1 MQIVIA
7 TVFLFLAWL
16 LQLHLIFPLE
26 QALRPENSNVD
37 AFSFVFI
44 PHGAKVLVAM
54 FLMTWSLPVIL
65 IVSFVAG
72 LMFGFDPTYA
82 FLGAV
87 LAAITAIMPIW
98 LFNFVSGKPI
108 DYRVFRYDNGNLNLF
123 RASMLLVVAVAFVNS
138 AFQAAL
144 AKTMLDINP
153 DLQLTIGFLTGI
165 SSVALSVLHVQFLRQ
180 SCEEITMPTDLSTYL
195 LF

>member
-1 MQIVIA
+1 MQVVLA
-7 TVFLFLAWL
+7 VGFLSLAWL

-138 AFQAAL
+138 AFQATL
-144 AKTMLDINP
+144 AYTMLDINP
-153 DLQLTIGFLTGI
+153 DPLLTIGFLIGDI
-165 SSVALSVLHVQFLRQ
+165 VGGFVCIVGAIIGLR
-180 SCEEITMPTDLSTYL
+180 
-195 LF
+195 LFMRRGFDAV

>member
-1 MQIVIA
+1 MQVVLA
-7 TVFLFLAWL
+7 FVFLSLAWL
-16 LQLHLIFPLE
+16 LQLHLVFPLE

-37 AFSFVFI
+37 AFSFVFV

-54 FLMTWSLPVIL
+54 FLMSWSLPVIL

-87 LAAITAIMPIW
+87 LAAITAIMPMW
-98 LFNFVSGKPI
+98 MFNFVNNRPI
-108 DYRVFRYDNGNLNLF
+108 NYRAFRYDNGNINLF
-123 RASMLLVVAVAFVNS
+123 RVSMLLVVAVAFVNS

-144 AKTMLDINP
+144 AKAMLDINP
-153 DLQLTIGFLTGI
+153 DPQLTIGFLTGDI
-165 SSVALSVLHVQFLRQ
+165 VGGFVCVVGAIFVLKLYMLRGHNAV
-180 SCEEITMPTDLSTYL
+180 
-195 LF
+195 

>member
-1 MQIVIA
+1 MFHVLTA
-7 TVFLFLAWL
+7 ALFLALTWL
-16 LQLHLIFPLE
+16 LQIYLVLPLE
-26 QALRPENSNVD
+26 QVLRPASSNAAV
-37 AFSFVFI
+37 FSYVFL
-44 PHGAKVLVAM
+44 PHGAKVLIAM
-54 FLMTWSLPVIL
+54 FLMAWSLPVIM

-72 LMFGFDPTYA
+72 IMVGFDIMYA
-82 FLGAV
+82 FLGSV

-123 RASMLLVVAVAFVNS
+123 RVSMLLVFAVAFVNS

-153 DLQLTIGFLTGI
+153 DPQLTIKFLIGDIVGGFVCIVGAI
-165 SSVALSVLHVQFLRQ
+165 IGLR
-180 SCEEITMPTDLSTYL
+180 
-195 LF
+195 LFMWRGFDAV

>member
-1 MQIVIA
+1 MQVVLA
-7 TVFLFLAWL
+7 AGFVSLAWL
-16 LQLHLIFPLE
+16 LQLHLVFPIE
-26 QALRPENSNVD
+26 QAFRSADSNVE
-37 AFSFVFI
+37 AFSFVFL

-54 FLMTWSLPVIL
+54 FLMTWSLPIIL

-123 RASMLLVVAVAFVNS
+123 RVSMLLVFAVAFVNS

-153 DLQLTIGFLTGI
+153 DPQITIGFLIGDI
-165 SSVALSVLHVQFLRQ
+165 VGGFVCIVGAIIGLR
-180 SCEEITMPTDLSTYL
+180 
-195 LF
+195 LFMRRGFDAV

>member
-1 MQIVIA
+1 MQVILA
-7 TVFLFLAWL
+7 AGFLSLAWL

-26 QALRPENSNVD
+26 QAWRPENSNVD
-37 AFSFVFI
+37 AFSFVFL

-72 LMFGFDPTYA
+72 LMFGFDATYA
-82 FLGAV
+82 FFGGV

-108 DYRVFRYDNGNLNLF
+108 NYRVFRYDNGNLNLF
-123 RASMLLVVAVAFVNS
+123 RVSMLLVLAVAFVNS

-144 AKTMLDINP
+144 AKAMLDTSP
-153 DLQLTIGFLTGI
+153 DPQLAIGFLMGDI
-165 SSVALSVLHVQFLRQ
+165 VGGLVCIVGAIMCLRLF
-180 SCEEITMPTDLSTYL
+180 MPRGFDAV
-195 LF
+195 

>member
-1 MQIVIA
+1 MQFVLA
-7 TVFLFLAWL
+7 AGFLSLAWL

-37 AFSFVFI
+37 AFSFVFL

-65 IVSFVAG
+65 ITSFAAG

-87 LAAITAIMPIW
+87 LAAITAILPMW
-98 LFNFVSGKPI
+98 LFNFVTNRPI
-108 DYRVFRYDNGNLNLF
+108 SFRVFRYDNGNLNLF
-123 RASMLLVVAVAFVNS
+123 RVSMLLVVAVAFVNS

-144 AKTMLDINP
+144 AKAMLDINP
-153 DLQLTIGFLTGI
+153 DPQLTIWFLIGDIVGGFVCIVGAI
-165 SSVALSVLHVQFLRQ
+165 IGLR
-180 SCEEITMPTDLSTYL
+180 
-195 LF
+195 LFMRRGFDAV

>member
-1 MQIVIA
+1 MQVVLA
-7 TVFLFLAWL
+7 AGFLSLAWL

-87 LAAITAIMPIW
+87 TAAMTAIMPIW
-98 LFNFVSGKPI
+98 LFNFVSNRPI
-108 DYRVFRYDNGNLNLF
+108 NYRVFRYDNGHLNLF
-123 RASMLLVVAVAFVNS
+123 RVSMLLVLAVAFVNS

-144 AKTMLDINP
+144 AKAMLDISP
-153 DLQLTIGFLTGI
+153 DPQLAIGFLLGDI
-165 SSVALSVLHVQFLRQ
+165 VGGFVCIVGAIMSFR
-180 SCEEITMPTDLSTYL
+180 
-195 LF
+195 LFTRRGLDAV

>member
-1 MQIVIA
+1 MQVILA
-7 TVFLFLAWL
+7 AGFLSLAWL

-26 QALRPENSNVD
+26 QAWRPENSNVD
-37 AFSFVFI
+37 AFSFVFL

-65 IVSFVAG
+65 TVSFVAG

-87 LAAITAIMPIW
+87 IASITAIMPIW

-108 DYRVFRYDNGNLNLF
+108 NYRVFRYDNGNLNLF
-123 RASMLLVVAVAFVNS
+123 RVSMLLVLAVAFVNS

-144 AKTMLDINP
+144 AKAMLDTSP
-153 DLQLTIGFLTGI
+153 DPQLAIGFLMGDI
-165 SSVALSVLHVQFLRQ
+165 VGGLVCIVGAIMCLRLF
-180 SCEEITMPTDLSTYL
+180 MPRGFDAV
-195 LF
+195 

>member
-1 MQIVIA
+1 MQFVLA
-7 TVFLFLAWL
+7 FLFLSLAWV
-16 LQLHLIFPLE
+16 LQLHLVFPLE
-26 QALRPENSNVD
+26 QALRPTDSNVG

-54 FLMTWSLPVIL
+54 FLMTWSLPIIL

-123 RASMLLVVAVAFVNS
+123 RVSMLLVFAVAFVNS

-153 DLQLTIGFLTGI
+153 DPQITIGFLIGDI
-165 SSVALSVLHVQFLRQ
+165 VGGFVCIVGAIIGLK
-180 SCEEITMPTDLSTYL
+180 
-195 LF
+195 LFMRRGFDAV

>member
-1 MQIVIA
+1 MFQILVA
-7 TVFLFLAWL
+7 TGFLALTWL
-16 LQLHLIFPLE
+16 LQLNLVLPLE

-37 AFSFVFI
+37 AFSFVFL

-87 LAAITAIMPIW
+87 IASITAIMPIW

-108 DYRVFRYDNGNLNLF
+108 NYRVFRYDNGNPNLF
-123 RASMLLVVAVAFVNS
+123 RVSMLLVLAVAFVNS

-144 AKTMLDINP
+144 AKVMLDVNP
-153 DLQLTIGFLTGI
+153 DPNLALGFLTGDVI
-165 SSVALSVLHVQFLRQ
+165 GGLVCVTSTILLLR
-180 SCEEITMPTDLSTYL
+180 
-195 LF
+195 LFIRRGFDAI

>member
-1 MQIVIA
+1 MQVILA
-7 TVFLFLAWL
+7 AGFLSIAWL

-37 AFSFVFI
+37 AFSFVFL

-54 FLMTWSLPVIL
+54 FLMSWSLPVIL
-65 IVSFVAG
+65 SVSFVSG
-72 LMFGFDPTYA
+72 LIFGFDPTYA

-87 LAAITAIMPIW
+87 IASITAIMPIW

-108 DYRVFRYDNGNLNLF
+108 NYRVFRYDNGNPNLF
-123 RASMLLVVAVAFVNS
+123 RVSMLLVLAVAFVNS

-144 AKTMLDINP
+144 AKAMLDTSP
-153 DLQLTIGFLTGI
+153 DPQLTIGFLMGDI
-165 SSVALSVLHVQFLRQ
+165 VGGLVCIIGAIMCLRLY
-180 SCEEITMPTDLSTYL
+180 IRRG
-195 LF
+195 FGAV